1 MRKLVLADI
10 RPHVR
15 YSKPLL
21 LPEDFSTT
29 AVHAYD
35 ARLVYFFSGSAK
47 VKLDDRSYSASRGS
61 LFLWQSATCY
71 SIVNCDAAE
80 TKMMAINFDYVGTGT
95 LSRVT
100 W

>member
-1 MRKLVLADI
+1 MRKLTLADI

-35 ARLVYFFSGSAK
+35 ARLVYFFSAAPKSSWMTAATTPRAALSFFGSPPP
-47 VKLDDRSYSASRGS
+47 
-61 LFLWQSATCY
+61 
-71 SIVNCDAAE
+71 
-80 TKMMAINFDYVGTGT
+80 AIP
-95 LSRVT
+95 S
-100 W
+100 

>member
-1 MRKLVLADI
+1 MRKLVHADI

-47 VKLDDRSYSASRGS
+47 VKLDDRSYNASRDS
-61 LFLWQSATCY
+61 LFL
-71 SIVNCDAAE
+71 
-80 TKMMAINFDYVGTGT
+80 
-95 LSRVT
+95 
-100 W
+100 